1 MNRITG
7 QLAMLAASS
16 SLLLV
21 LCQTSVAADGFEVV
35 SHRYAVEIRPDV
47 NSFTCIDTLE
57 LRATGEPAG
66 EETFLLH
73 PAFEITE
80 IRANGES
87 QNAERNREKCRIT
100 GLSTSGSNE
109 IVFSY
114 SGEFSVLSE
123 FSRMADSNALLRTEE
138 ILPRAQEQLRMIR
151 GSITVPSGWTAIA
164 AGALVLQETQ
174 GDRTTF
180 VWELHGLIQTAGW
193 IAAGVYQTRTYPGTG
208 IPLST
213 YLFPG
218 DTASA
223 SGVLEQAADVL
234 GFCSRKFV
242 KYRFPALA
250 IVEVED
256 WLGGGNVLA
265 ASSPTMIVVKKHAFR
280 SEDRFNRVET
290 ILPHEIAHQWW
301 PLTVFVGPEDVAFL
315 SEGLC
320 EFTALLYGE
329 ASGRRSVRDSLG
341 THQLL
346 RTLVNRATKGR
357 DLPLQQERDLRTL
370 PSHYLKAAYVHS
382 MLRRII
388 GGEAYDSLLHRF
400 ADRFQLEKAGLA
412 VFDSL
417 AGEVSGRNLRWF
429 FDQWVRKSGMP
440 KLKIYNVKTIRTD
453 SGWVTKG
460 RVRILGYEKFTTFAD
475 VLAQTPAGSTTER
488 LWLGEDSLGVYRND
502 IPFSI
507 TTEGR
512 PERVLLD
519 PSGEILKMQ
528 RMSPKFSDLREP
540 GQLLAVVGPGT
551 GLLED
556 ARADSAAMTSGGWS
570 FRIKTDSAVT
580 LVDLQSDRL
589 LLYGRPSE
597 NSVARTYSGSF
608 PMQFDGDSVI
618 VDGEPI
624 FDSTLTV
631 LQAIDSPFSP
641 QGIWCWIAP
650 LAGGAKHTLLPFD
663 ASWLLVRGSET
674 ITSGTWKVKDDDL
687 EVTIP

>member
-1 MNRITG
+1 
-7 QLAMLAASS
+7 MLAASL
-16 SLLLV
+16 SLLPV
-21 LCQTSVAADGFEVV
+21 PFQISFAAGGFEVV
-35 SHRYAVEIRPDV
+35 SHRYSLEIRPGV
-47 NSFTCIDTLE
+47 HAFTCTDTVE
-57 LRATGEPAG
+57 LRSTGEPAD

-73 PAFEITE
+73 PAYEITD

-87 QNAERNREKCRIT
+87 QNAERDREKCRIT
-100 GLSTSGSNE
+100 GLSAPGTNQV
-109 IVFSY
+109 VFSY
-114 SGEFSVLSE
+114 RGEFNVLSE
-123 FSRMADSNALLRTEE
+123 FSRIADSNALLRTEE
-138 ILPRAQEQLRMIR
+138 ILPRATEQLRMIR

-164 AGALVLQETQ
+164 AGAPVLQETG

-180 VWELHGLIQTAGW
+180 VWELNGRIQTAGW
-193 IAAGVYQTRTYPGTG
+193 IAAGVYQPRTYPGTG
-208 IPLST
+208 IPLT
-213 YLFPG
+213 AYLFSG
-218 DTASA
+218 DTATA
-223 SGVLEQAADVL
+223 AALLEQAADVL

-329 ASGRRSVRDSLG
+329 SAGTRTVRDSLG

-346 RTLVNRATKGR
+346 RTLINRAAGGR

-388 GGEAYDSLLHRF
+388 GGEAYDSLLHLF
-400 ADRFQLEKAGLA
+400 ADRFQLQKAGLA
-412 VFDSL
+412 AFDSL
-417 AGEVSGRNLRWF
+417 AGEVSGRNLHWF
-429 FDQWVRKSGMP
+429 FDQWVRKSGIP
-440 KLKIYNVKTIRTD
+440 KLKIYNVKTVHTD

-475 VLAQTPAGSTTER
+475 VLVQTPAGSTTDR
-488 LWLGEDSLGVYRND
+488 LWLGVDSLGVYRND

-507 TTEGR
+507 TTGSK
-512 PERVLLD
+512 PGKVLLD

-528 RMSPKFSDLREP
+528 RMATKFSDLREP

-551 GLLED
+551 QLLKD
-556 ARADSAAMTSGGWS
+556 ARADSTALAQGGWS
-570 FRIKTDSAVT
+570 FTIKADSAVT
-580 LVDLQSDRL
+580 LVDLQSERL

-597 NSVARTYSGSF
+597 NSVVRTYAGSF
-608 PMQFDGDSVI
+608 PMSFSGDSIV
-618 VDGEPI
+618 VDGGPV
-624 FDSTLTV
+624 FDSSLTV
-631 LQAIDSPFSP
+631 LQAIDSPFSR

-650 LAGGAKHTLLPFD
+650 LSSGAEHTLLPFD
-663 ASWLLVRGSET
+663 ASWLLVRGTET
-674 ITSGTWKVKDDDL
+674 ISSGTWNVKDDDL